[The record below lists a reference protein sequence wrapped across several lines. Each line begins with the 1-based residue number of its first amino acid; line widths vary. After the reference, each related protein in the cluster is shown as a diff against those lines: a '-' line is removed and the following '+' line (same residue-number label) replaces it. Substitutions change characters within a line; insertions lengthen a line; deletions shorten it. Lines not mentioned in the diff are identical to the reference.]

1 MLQKNIIGKIKN
13 KKMKKQDKDIGITKI
28 YLVTNCYDDPN
39 KVYIGKTKNNRK
51 SSHKKT
57 FGKNIIYNEIDKINS
72 LNKQDWEPL
81 ETYWIEQF
89 KVWGFEVLN
98 ENKGGGGPITHSIE
112 SRQKIS
118 KHKKGK
124 KLPKEHCT
132 KISESKKGCD
142 VWSKGKTFS
151 KEHCHKISQN
161 SKGKSKS
168 SSSYIKNKNNIKPII
183 QYDLM
188 GNFIKE
194 WTSASEAALFYS
206 RSPESIRHCCNN
218 KCKTSNG
225 FIWKN
230 KNN

>member
-1 MLQKNIIGKIKN
+1 
-13 KKMKKQDKDIGITKI
+13 MKKQDKDIGITKI
-28 YLVTNCYDDPN
+28 
-39 KVYIGKTKNNRK
+39 YIGKTKNNRK

-89 KVWGFEVLN
+89 KAWGFEVLN
-98 ENKGGGGPITHSIE
+98 ENKGGGGPITHSE
-112 SRQKIS
+112 ETKQKIS
-118 KHKKGK
+118 IWKKGK
-124 KLPKEHCT
+124 PLSKETCQ

-151 KEHCHKISQN
+151 KEHCNKISQN

-225 FIWKN
+225 FIWKD